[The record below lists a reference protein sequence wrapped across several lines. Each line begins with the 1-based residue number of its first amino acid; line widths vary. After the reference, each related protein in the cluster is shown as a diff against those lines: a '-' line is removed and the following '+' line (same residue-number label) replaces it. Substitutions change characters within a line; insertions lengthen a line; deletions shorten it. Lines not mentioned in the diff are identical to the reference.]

1 MKNLKIIKKKKERRR
16 IHLPDESKEIIS
28 RDVSTQNPGP
38 FNLIIPIVR
47 KKIIIIIIKADLFLS

>member
-1 MKNLKIIKKKKERRR
+1 MKNFKNYKKKKEKKRR

-38 FNLIIPIVR
+38 FNLIIPTVR
-47 KKIIIIIIKADLFLS
+47 KKKNNQSGSFF